1 MCWCTACYLF
11 PSIWGH
17 SYLFPTVLG
26 LFICFRLCLGIFPVY
41 NCFGTFYLFSP
52 PCQLP
57 CQPPCP
63 PGCRPPCQPTC
74 SITPSPLLS
83 PIVIVT
89 SVMSTTMSV
98 TLSTYMSTTMLATS
112 SATLSTARSA
122 TPITNRIIKVCV
134 LPQNL
139 ALAIMAREL
148 KVQVLVPCNHKGQ
161 CEQNLKK
168 NKSMFVM
175 RRRRWRRA
183 DQEVE

>member
-1 MCWCTACYLF
+1 MCPTIKIWSHWLGNKWKWILIKMRWCTACYLF

-17 SYLFPTVLG
+17 SSF
-26 LFICFRLCLGIFPVY
+26 FHFSSIFPVY
-41 NCFGTFYLFSP
+41 NCFGTVYLFSP

-112 SATLSTARSA
+112 SATLWTAMSA

-134 LPQNL
+134 
-139 ALAIMAREL
+139 
-148 KVQVLVPCNHKGQ
+148 
-161 CEQNLKK
+161 
-168 NKSMFVM
+168 
-175 RRRRWRRA
+175 
-183 DQEVE
+183 